1 MQYLLSMV
9 GDLWV
14 LTGVAATFLAAI
26 MQRIDGYAAHA
37 SVRA

>member
-1 MQYLLSMV
+1 VILA
-9 GDLWV
+9 
-14 LTGVAATFLAAI
+14 GVALKTRVKYLAAI